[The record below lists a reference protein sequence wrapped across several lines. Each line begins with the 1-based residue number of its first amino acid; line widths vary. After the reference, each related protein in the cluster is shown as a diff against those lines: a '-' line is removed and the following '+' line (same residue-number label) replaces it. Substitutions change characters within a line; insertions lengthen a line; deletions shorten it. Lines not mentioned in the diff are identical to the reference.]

1 MATVRQLFLNH
12 LAQTSP
18 APLQIEVHRAE
29 GVFLYGP
36 DGQSWIDMI
45 AGIGM
50 SPIGYCHPEVVKS
63 VKEQAEKYMH
73 VMVYGEYVLAPQVKF
88 AEALTRVLPDGL
100 DNVYLVNSGT
110 EATEG
115 AMKLAKRYTG
125 RWQMVSCANAYHGS
139 TQGAMSLMSDDYYT
153 QAYRPLIPGIRHI
166 GYNSFEDLEKIDTT
180 VAGVVLETIQA
191 ESGITIPNP
200 AWLKALR
207 ARCTEAGALLILDEI
222 QCGYGKTGNLWAFQG
237 FDIVPDILLLG
248 KAMGGGMPIAAF
260 IASKEI
266 MQTLSHNPVL
276 GHITTFGGH
285 PVCCAAASS
294 TLEVLLRDQ
303 LIDSVAWKSQLFVDL
318 LGKHPAVKEIRRAGL
333 LMALDLGDPQKVQE
347 VIAKGLQNGLI
358 ADWFLFNM
366 SSIRLS
372 PSLSISE
379 EEIKEGCKRL
389 LACLDEL

>member
-1 MATVRQLFLNH
+1 MASLRQLFLSH

-18 APLQIEVHRAE
+18 APLQIEVVRAE
-29 GVFLYGP
+29 GVYLYGP
-36 DGQSWIDMI
+36 NGTSWMDMI

-50 SPIGYCHPEVVKS
+50 SPIGYSHPEVVRA

-73 VMVYGEYVLAPQVKF
+73 VMVYGEYVLAPQVQF
-88 AEALTRVLPDGL
+88 AEALTRVLPSGL

-125 RWQMVSCANAYHGS
+125 RWQMASCANAYHGS

-153 QAYRPLIPGIRHI
+153 QAYRPLIPGIKHI

-191 ESGITIPNP
+191 ESGITTPNP

-207 ARCTEAGALLILDEI
+207 ARCTEVGALLILDEI
-222 QCGYGKTGNLWAFQG
+222 QCGYGKTGHLWAFQG

-266 MQTLSHNPVL
+266 MQSLSHNPVL

-285 PVCCAAASS
+285 PVCCAAART
-294 TLEVLLRDQ
+294 TLEVLLRDK
-303 LIDSVAWKSQLFVDL
+303 LIETVARKSQLIEDL
-318 LGKHPAVKEIRRAGL
+318 LGTNPTVKEIRRAGL
-333 LMALDLGDPQKVQE
+333 LIALDLGDPQKVQE
-347 VIAKGLQNGLI
+347 VIAKCLKRGLI

-366 SSIRLS
+366 SSIRIS
-372 PSLSISE
+372 PSLSITE
-379 EEIKEGCKRL
+379 EEIKEGCQRL
-389 LACLDEL
+389 LSCLD